1 MHVNRP
7 ILRRPAYLPLLT
19 LIVLLALAGCRDV
32 EDGRDAGIS
41 ADTITTQ
48 DSLPPVGLS
57 DTETT
62 RNDIVG
68 ELRADGRFSGFVT
81 LLEASQL
88 GSTFEQSGPFTFFAP
103 VDGTYNADEL
113 LSQEHAGALQDF
125 VMSHVVAGKLSS
137 EQIQSAGSI
146 ETMYGRSLNFIREG
160 DGAVIGNV
168 EIAEPDIEARN
179 GIIHAIDGVLWPE
192 S

>member
-1 MHVNRP
+1 MPCNRLT
-7 ILRRPAYLPLLT
+7 LRTPVYLPLLT
-19 LIVLLALAGCRDV
+19 LILLLSTAGCRDV

-57 DTETT
+57 EANTA

-103 VDGTYNADEL
+103 VDGSYDADEL
-113 LSQEHAGALQDF
+113 LSEEHAGALQDF
-125 VMSHVVAGKLSS
+125 VMSHVVAGNLSS
-137 EQIQSAGSI
+137 EQVQAAGSV
-146 ETMYGRSLNFIREG
+146 ETMYGRSINFIREG
-160 DGAVIGNV
+160 DGALIGNV
-168 EIAEPDIEARN
+168 EITEPDIEARN

-192 S
+192 P